1 MNTSQVESGVCKR
14 VVCSVCSCTLLEGE
28 ECIRCE
34 QDREYEASR
43 IADGGSSDD
52 TETPVS
58 LTTDEMT
65 SRRVAVLSSPSSS
78 EREVE
83 NEGSRGN
90 VTEGGNSPRLLTE
103 ESTNYDQGTGEER
116 PPSPP
121 NSVSRDQLP
130 GRLLTIHCTCVRTDL
145 IDHFKDSSILNCM
158 LILELLMKGVS

>member
-1 MNTSQVESGVCKR
+1 
-14 VVCSVCSCTLLEGE
+14 LEGE